1 MVTSDK
7 CPALDTRVRVTKEV
21 QKEVIEQKLV
31 TDVVPKAV
39 TVQKRITRVVPK
51 EVTEQKEVTVTVAK
65 QIQTSSV
72 VYVNKTVNVTK
83 MVPVVTQIEVTTS
96 TRSEHPAAVMVLL
109 DGSTS
114 LIEKTD
120 GWPSVVKGDGMG
132 SWRKE
137 KQVAIELISAMQ
149 KDLTKLQVGMVQF
162 SGYPG
167 NTKPQDSLLGGEW
180 ANATENCTSWGTNGL
195 VRGLPAV
202 QACPGQYS
210 LYQVPLSANL
220 PQVQVQIDKQTLMEG
235 KQIYRL
241 VMSRLFTLV

>member
-1 MVTSDK
+1 M
-7 CPALDTRVRVTKEV
+7 EN
-21 QKEVIEQKLV
+21 
-31 TDVVPKAV
+31 
-39 TVQKRITRVVPK
+39 
-51 EVTEQKEVTVTVAK
+51 VTVTVMESVTEVQNVTRTYLRNVTEVK
-65 QIQTSSV
+65 NVTTSVWENVTEWQKAITV
-72 VYVNKTVNVTK
+72 VIYVNKTVNVTK

-241 VMSRLFTLV
+241 VMTRLFTLV